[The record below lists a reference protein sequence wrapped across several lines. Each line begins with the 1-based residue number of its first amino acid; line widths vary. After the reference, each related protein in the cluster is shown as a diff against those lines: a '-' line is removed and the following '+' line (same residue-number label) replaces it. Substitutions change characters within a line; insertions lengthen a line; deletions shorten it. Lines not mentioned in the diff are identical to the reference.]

1 MTTDVPMLSFSRR
14 LPMLVLLLA
23 ATLVVGCRQ
32 SPFPV
37 YAYSDDGDLLPK
49 AGGAGLVVA
58 PDAEIPDVPR
68 PVGFVGVPSKST
80 STVDPISGVRTVYH
94 VYQGRSNTQD
104 AAAYFRRNLDD
115 YNWKLDGFDK
125 GDPRATIQ
133 SYVKGPE
140 QLRISITGDR
150 GITTI
155 SVTISPVGPASPTPE
170 PPTP

>member
-1 MTTDVPMLSFSRR
+1 MITDVPTRSR
-14 LPMLVLLLA
+14 LPRLSLLVLLLTA
-23 ATLVVGCRQ
+23 VTVVGCRQ
-32 SPFPV
+32 SPFPI

-49 AGGAGLVVA
+49 PGGAGLVVA

-80 STVDPISGVRTVYH
+80 STVDPITGVRTVYH
-94 VYQGRSNTQD
+94 IYQGRSNTQD

-115 YNWKLDGFDK
+115 HQWKLDGFDN
-125 GDPRATIQ
+125 GDPRATLQ

-155 SVTISPVGPASPTPE
+155 SVTINPVAPPSP
-170 PPTP
+170 